1 VLEFLSGGGEMG
13 ARIRAFPWTKTSL
26 GSPGAWPQ
34 GLRTALRVLL
44 TTQHPV
50 FIFWGPEHL
59 CFYNDAYSR
68 SLGPEKHPHMLGAP
82 GRDWWGE
89 IWPIIGPQIEQVL
102 RGGAATWHENQ
113 LVPII
118 RHGQLQDVYWTY
130 SFGPID
136 ELDAPN
142 GVGGVLV
149 ICTETTQQVL
159 TERRLAA
166 ERESFAQLFEQAPSF
181 MAVLRGPEHRFE
193 LANPGYMRLIGHRE
207 ILGKPLVEAL
217 PEAIPQGYLEL
228 LDQVYRSGKA
238 YSAIGARYDAQLS
251 PQGPAV
257 ERYVDFVF
265 QPITD
270 ADGSVSGIFVEGFD
284 STSRN
289 LAELALQD
297 ANRRKDEF
305 LAMLAHE
312 LRNPLA
318 PIRTAAEILART
330 LPEEADT
337 YAVVNMLRR
346 QASQLTRLVD
356 DLLDVSRISQGR
368 IELKRETLNVASLID
383 QAFETVG
390 PLFQEKRQQV
400 SLAPSYEPLHVIG
413 DVTRLVQSLVNVLT
427 NAAKYTER
435 GGNIRIQTRGS
446 ADDVFIDVSDSGAG
460 LPAELIPHIFEMFVQ
475 GDRTLDRAQG
485 GLGIG
490 LAVVKKLIEM
500 HGGQI
505 TARSEGLGCG
515 STFEL
520 RLPRAR
526 AAAATDAAAV
536 TAHGLRR
543 LCLNYPKSNPR
554 GAASSAKPTASASRA
569 AHLRPPAA
577 LADRGADARAAGRP
591 AHRAVGRRAKY
602 LLLRLERGTV
612 ILHLGMSGSLRILPG
627 QTERLKHD
635 QFDLLLDRAKALRFN
650 DPRRFGSLHYTT
662 EDPAQHKLLRS
673 LAPEPLESVRCRL
686 SASHHA
692 RASRRHQAGADERAA
707 GHRRRQHLRQ
717 RSAVSRPHQ
726 SAARRAAPVACRLR
740 PPGALGARDAEC
752 GHSRRRYH
760 AARLRRHRR
769 QSRVFSPAPV
779 CLRARRPACRV
790 CGTVIRRIKQGQ
802 RSTYYCPQ
810 LPGVRRR
817 AP

>member
-536 TAHGLRR
+536 TACANASARRIMIVDDNVDAADSLALLLGLEAHQVTCAYSAAAALLRVTEFAPDVVLLDIGLPDTDGYEVARR
-543 LCLNYPKSNPR
+543 LRELPGG
-554 GAASSAKPTASASRA
+554 GAIRLIALTGYGQAEDRERALTAGFE
-569 AHLRPPAA
+569 AHLVKPVDLSA
-577 LADRGADARAAGRP
+577 LA
-591 AHRAVGRRAKY
+591 
-602 LLLRLERGTV
+602 
-612 ILHLGMSGSLRILPG
+612 RILEMHP
-627 QTERLKHD
+627 
-635 QFDLLLDRAKALRFN
+635 
-650 DPRRFGSLHYTT
+650 PRR
-662 EDPAQHKLLRS
+662 R
-673 LAPEPLESVRCRL
+673 
-686 SASHHA
+686 
-692 RASRRHQAGADERAA
+692 
-707 GHRRRQHLRQ
+707 
-717 RSAVSRPHQ
+717 
-726 SAARRAAPVACRLR
+726 
-740 PPGALGARDAEC
+740 
-752 GHSRRRYH
+752 
-760 AARLRRHRR
+760 
-769 QSRVFSPAPV
+769 
-779 CLRARRPACRV
+779 
-790 CGTVIRRIKQGQ
+790 
-802 RSTYYCPQ
+802 
-810 LPGVRRR
+810 
-817 AP
+817 